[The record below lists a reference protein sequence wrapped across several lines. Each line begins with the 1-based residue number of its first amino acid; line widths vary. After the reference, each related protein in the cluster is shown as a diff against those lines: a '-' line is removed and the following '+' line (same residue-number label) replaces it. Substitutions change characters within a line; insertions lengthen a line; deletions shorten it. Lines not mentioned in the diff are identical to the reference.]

1 MEIPQTVVATVAEGE
16 TQRVGHLAAELE
28 IFAGVARWRKR
39 IEAGFPQVGAA
50 GRLSGHFFLG
60 ELGNTKG
67 SKTNGL
73 KGVENKRRK
82 RDEQGTGSERHGG
95 RTGAR

>member
-67 SKTNGL
+67 SKKNGL
-73 KGVENKRRK
+73 QGVENKRRK